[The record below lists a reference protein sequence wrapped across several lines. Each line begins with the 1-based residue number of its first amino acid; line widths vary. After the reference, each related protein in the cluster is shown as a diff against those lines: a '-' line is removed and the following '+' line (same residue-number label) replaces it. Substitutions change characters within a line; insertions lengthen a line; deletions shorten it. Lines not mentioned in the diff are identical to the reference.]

1 MARADKNNLHRSR
14 IEADRNQRQEEPA
27 VAGASGNEE
36 EHTPEAAEVRA
47 RKRLG
52 KTERHTGDD
61 RPGA

>member
-14 IEADRNQRQEEPA
+14 IEADRQQRRQEPA
-27 VAGASGNEE
+27 VAGAHGKEE

-47 RKRLG
+47 RKRVG
-52 KTERHTGDD
+52 KTERHSRDD